1 MLMHMA
7 SSVKFS
13 RPDVAQ
19 AVRELA
25 ALKGVSLTAAVGD
38 AVRSELLRA
47 QEIDRRLR
55 DVRCLV
61 EEFNA
66 LPRVGPML
74 TDDDLYDEDG
84 LPK

>member
-1 MLMHMA
+1 MTIP
-7 SSVKFS
+7 VQI
-13 RPDVAQ
+13 RNEDV
-19 AVRELA
+19 VRDIRELA
-25 ALKGVSLTAAVGD
+25 ALKRKPITEAVAD
-38 AVRSELLRA
+38 AVKSELERA
-47 QEIDRRLR
+47 RRTS
-55 DVRCLV
+55 DVETRRREVRRLV